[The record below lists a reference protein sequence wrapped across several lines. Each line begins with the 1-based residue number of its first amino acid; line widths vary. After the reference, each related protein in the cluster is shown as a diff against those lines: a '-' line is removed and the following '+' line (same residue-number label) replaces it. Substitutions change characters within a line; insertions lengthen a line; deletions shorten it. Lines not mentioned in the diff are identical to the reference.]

1 MTRQVTS
8 VEWNTTPQPLCDSFH
23 GLRIAAGRKFR
34 QIPLQP
40 TLRVAGGTKGLPD
53 QRIAGSGLWPAP
65 RSGTCFFISCPALLL
80 IFAATRLLAADAS
93 LGVFDNGLGRGIVS
107 IDDQAELARKTGY
120 DGVLFAGTARIP
132 EMRKALESRGLKF
145 YGIYTGMNVSDK
157 EPGCD
162 PGLPEA
168 IRQLR
173 GSGALITFNI
183 NGHHPDGDAIAV
195 RVIRQVADMA
205 AESGLRVALYPH
217 YGMHMARIEDA
228 LRLRE
233 MAGKT
238 NVGIVFNLC
247 HWLRSGDEANMTLRL
262 RQSAKFLD
270 LVLINGA
277 DHEGD
282 WDRLIQPLDR
292 GEFDV
297 HAFLKALHGV
307 GYRGPTGLQCYAIKG
322 DREENLLR
330 SMAAWKK
337 LSR

>member
-1 MTRQVTS
+1 MKC
-8 VEWNTTPQPLCDSFH
+8 LIGF
-23 GLRIAAGRKFR
+23 
-34 QIPLQP
+34 
-40 TLRVAGGTKGLPD
+40 
-53 QRIAGSGLWPAP
+53 
-65 RSGTCFFISCPALLL
+65 LLA
-80 IFAATRLLAADAS
+80 FAANGAAP
-93 LGVFDNGLGRGIVS
+93 LGVFDNGLGRGILS

-157 EPGCD
+157 EPGYD

-168 IRQLR
+168 IRQLK
-173 GSGALITFNI
+173 GTGALITFNV
-183 NGHHPDGDAIAV
+183 NGHSSDGDSIAA
-195 RVIRQVADMA
+195 RVIRQVAGMA

-233 MAGKT
+233 MIGRS
-238 NVGIVFNLC
+238 NVGIIFNLC
-247 HWLRSGDEANMTLRL
+247 HWLRSGDEANMQLRL
-262 RQSAKFLD
+262 RQAAPYLD

-297 HAFLKALHGV
+297 GAFLKTLRAT
-307 GYRGPTGLQCYAIKG
+307 GYRGPIGLQCYAIKG
-322 DREENLLR
+322 DREENLAR

-337 LSR
+337 LTAD

>member
-1 MTRQVTS
+1 M
-8 VEWNTTPQPLCDSFH
+8 H
-23 GLRIAAGRKFR
+23 RILTILLAAR
-34 QIPLQP
+34 
-40 TLRVAGGTKGLPD
+40 
-53 QRIAGSGLWPAP
+53 
-65 RSGTCFFISCPALLL
+65 C
-80 IFAATRLLAADAS
+80 LLAADAPAP
-93 LGVFDNGLGRGIVS
+93 LGVFDNGLGRGILS

-120 DGVLFAGTARIP
+120 AGVLFAGTAHIP
-132 EMRKALESRGLKF
+132 EMRKALDSRGLKF
-145 YGIYTGMNVSDK
+145 YAIYTGMNVADK
-157 EPGCD
+157 DPGYD

-173 GSGALITFNI
+173 GSGALIAFNV
-183 NGHHPDGDAIAV
+183 NGHHADGDAVAV

-233 MAGKT
+233 MAGKS
-238 NVGIVFNLC
+238 NVGMVFNLC
-247 HWLRSGDEANMTLRL
+247 HWLRSGDEANLTARL
-262 RQSAKFLD
+262 QQAGPYLD

-297 HAFLKALHGV
+297 VGFLKVLKGA
-307 GYRGPTGLQCYAIKG
+307 GYRGPIGLQCYAIPG
-322 DREENLLR
+322 DREENLTR
-330 SMAAWKK
+330 SMAAWRKMSMV
-337 LSR
+337 LGGGNRR

>member
-1 MTRQVTS
+1 MS
-8 VEWNTTPQPLCDSFH
+8 VLGRRAGAAFLFATQSLA
-23 GLRIAAGRKFR
+23 AAG
-34 QIPLQP
+34 
-40 TLRVAGGTKGLPD
+40 
-53 QRIAGSGLWPAP
+53 
-65 RSGTCFFISCPALLL
+65 
-80 IFAATRLLAADAS
+80 
-93 LGVFDNGLGRGIVS
+93 LGVFDNGLGRGILS
-107 IDDQAELARKTGY
+107 IDEQAELAYKTGY

-132 EMRKALESRGLKF
+132 EIRKALDSRGLKF
-145 YGIYTGMNVSDK
+145 YGIYTGMNVADK

-162 PGLPEA
+162 PGLAEA

-173 GSGALITFNI
+173 GSGALITFNV

-233 MAGKT
+233 MAGKS

-247 HWLRSGDEANMTLRL
+247 HWLRSGDEANMTMRVQ
-262 RQSAKFLD
+262 QSAPYVYL
-270 LVLINGA
+270 LLINGA

-297 HAFLKALHGV
+297 KGFLKALDSA
-307 GYRGPTGLQCYAIKG
+307 GYRGPIGLQCYAIKG
-322 DREENLLR
+322 DREENLTR
-330 SMAAWKK
+330 SMAAWRRM
-337 LSR
+337 SR